1 MNITEMSDR
10 AAMALIGE
18 RIQKERLN
26 QNLTQYELAVRAG
39 IGARTVRSL
48 EAGQK
53 PTVETLILA
62 LRALGR
68 LATLD
73 AFLPEPDGVQLRRNA
88 AWSPHW
94 EERSPPRTGWISP
107 TSDRISSDARGR
119 RDRLSGEE
127 DSVNESGRR
136 ERITIRLRP
145 LGYGATGWRE
155 SQSSTVVVAVVVNR
169 NGRKKG

>member
-1 MNITEMSDR
+1 MSITEMSDR

-26 QNLTQYELAVRAG
+26 QNLTQHELAVRAG

-53 PTVETLILA
+53 STVETLIRA

-73 AFLPEPDGVQLRRNA
+73 AFLPEPGPSPLQLAKLQGR
-88 AWSPHW
+88 
-94 EERSPPRTGWISP
+94 ERQRAT
-107 TSDRISSDARGR
+107 GR
-119 RDRLSGEE
+119 RRVIAKKREE
-127 DSVNESGRR
+127 
-136 ERITIRLRP
+136 
-145 LGYGATGWRE
+145 
-155 SQSSTVVVAVVVNR
+155 
-169 NGRKKG
+169 